1 MGDEF
6 LHDGI
11 FLNIVNS
18 CYLLLLEVS
27 VAVDGRHFCK
37 AGRMKLKL
45 DGQVT
50 AVDIAFRKP

>member
-45 DGQVT
+45 DGLVT